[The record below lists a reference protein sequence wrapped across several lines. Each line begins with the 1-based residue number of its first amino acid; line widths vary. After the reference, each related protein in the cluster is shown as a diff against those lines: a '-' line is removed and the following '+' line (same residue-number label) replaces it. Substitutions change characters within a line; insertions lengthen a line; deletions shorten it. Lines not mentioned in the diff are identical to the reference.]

1 MDSLGFKKTLL
12 PPPPLGYF
20 QTPLGENLN
29 TGEILSFSFDK
40 EAQPFSELNSGNS
53 QEVDLPQIQNNSQNI
68 VNKKISSE
76 VTSED
81 INTNFSTTS
90 SEAVTESI
98 VLRKPLGQSLPL
110 VQESNFATF
119 SLIQEFLSSEVQ
131 RDSKNVSQLTNFDN
145 LDESVGT
152 DLTDSINPVLSQAKS
167 EPTPISNKSNLINPT
182 DENFGSQSNDN
193 SLNNQ
198 KQLPQQSL
206 PESQLVESL
215 SVEEN
220 VQPNLVQQP
229 ISNQDIIQSQPVES
243 QSNSNSV
250 ESQSI
255 TTPQQPQFES
265 TTADNVDIDDSSTAI
280 QPQLDNQSQLPKQSL
295 PESQQVEFLPVE
307 ENVQLNLVQQPISN
321 QDIIQSQPVES
332 QSNSNSVESQSIT
345 TPQQSLPESQ
355 QVESLPIE
363 ETFTS
368 AISED
373 IQPNLVQQPISNRDI
388 TQLQPV
394 ESQSN
399 HNPLE
404 NDSIVS
410 ENHNQVVESQSITT
424 PQQSLPESQQVESLP
439 IEETFT
445 SAISENIQPNLVQ
458 QPISNRDITQL
469 QPVESQ
475 SNHNP
480 LENDSIV
487 SENHNQVVESQS
499 ITTPQQSLPESQQV
513 ESLPIE
519 ETPTSPISENI
530 QPNLV
535 QQPISNQDIT
545 QLQPVESQSNENPVE
560 NDSIVSENHNQVVE
574 SQSITT
580 PQQSLPESQQVESLP
595 VETPTSAISEN
606 IQPNLVQQP
615 ISNQDIT
622 QLQPVESQSSHH
634 LTENDSVVE
643 SDVNETTQLQQDFI
657 SNPNAQTNIDSAIV
671 QPQLKQPIQNIQP
684 KLQSQNDSTLLEQK
698 ANNLKLTTIPDD
710 KLDDTN
716 SELPE
721 IIQSNSIDIQAR
733 LDNQSLPISE
743 PLTKSSPLAQESD
756 LIISKLV
763 TEFPDETPL
772 TSDSNTSNIRLT
784 ENDPQ
789 AKANNFYEQSNQP
802 KSSEETP
809 EQWSN
814 ISELLSATS
823 QPLTSKNNL
832 LSRNFY
838 SESESSL
845 QQPQIDNFKQESI
858 NLLPQDTIEKNPDEW
873 SNISQLIGE
882 NDKSL
887 PESNLVSTSVESE
900 TYSIELL
907 SPFSSTSSNPT
918 LNDSNVTSEKITQN
932 STNKNDFIDEQQ
944 LEIMAQQI
952 YSILQQR
959 LETDCERQG
968 KKAGIFQ
975 GHFSELTN
983 TRNNYNMTPLF
994 DNQLQTL
1001 AQEIYL
1007 MLQQRI
1013 EIESYF
1019 Y

>member
-53 QEVDLPQIQNNSQNI
+53 QEVELPQIQNNSQNI
-68 VNKKISSE
+68 ANKKISSE

-119 SLIQEFLSSEVQ
+119 SLIQEFVSSEVQ
-131 RDSKNVSQLTNFDN
+131 RNSKNVPQLTNFDN

-167 EPTPISNKSNLINPT
+167 EPNPILNKSNLINPT

-368 AISED
+368 AISE
-373 IQPNLVQQPISNRDI
+373 
-388 TQLQPV
+388 
-394 ESQSN
+394 
-399 HNPLE
+399 
-404 NDSIVS
+404 
-410 ENHNQVVESQSITT
+410 
-424 PQQSLPESQQVESLP
+424 
-439 IEETFT
+439 
-445 SAISENIQPNLVQ
+445 NIQPNLVQ

-487 SENHNQVVESQS
+487 SENHNQVVQSQS

-519 ETPTSPISENI
+519 ETFTSPISE
-530 QPNLV
+530 
-535 QQPISNQDIT
+535 D
-545 QLQPVESQSNENPVE
+545 
-560 NDSIVSENHNQVVE
+560 
-574 SQSITT
+574 
-580 PQQSLPESQQVESLP
+580 
-595 VETPTSAISEN
+595 

-657 SNPNAQTNIDSAIV
+657 SNPNAQTNVESAIV

-684 KLQSQNDSTLLEQK
+684 KLQSENDSTLLEQK

-756 LIISKLV
+756 FIISKLV

-858 NLLPQDTIEKNPDEW
+858 NLLPQDTIEKIPDEW

-983 TRNNYNMTPLF
+983 TRNNYNMTPPF